1 MWNGYIWAKV
11 AESYSNSYGPYVSFQ
26 DGGRCYTVK
35 EYKSKKQFHED
46 GWEHKSIVLKPRT
59 DDPSYSELVLGGEE
73 GSMFQVIGTFE
84 CVL

>member
-46 GWEHKSIVLKPRT
+46 GLEH
-59 DDPSYSELVLGGEE
+59 
-73 GSMFQVIGTFE
+73 
-84 CVL
+84 